1 MEYPTIRTSIR
12 KEGRM
17 WVIRVHGVTSGF
29 IVHGGDGDNMSIE
42 FKYDAAR
49 FTPQLKRGE

>member
-1 MEYPTIRTSIR
+1 
-12 KEGRM
+12 M